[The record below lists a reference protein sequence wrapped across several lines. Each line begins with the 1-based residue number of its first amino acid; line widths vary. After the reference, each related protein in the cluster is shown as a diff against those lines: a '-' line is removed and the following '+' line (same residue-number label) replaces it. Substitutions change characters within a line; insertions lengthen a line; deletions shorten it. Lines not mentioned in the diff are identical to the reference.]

1 VLKSSKSGQ
10 RSRAHDQCWF
20 RPTFKLF
27 DDIPHAL
34 RHLPSQGSPS
44 RPRPYATLGLPYFG
58 VFLFDQRGAMFN
70 NLLLISC
77 ICIVVA
83 LILYFFYW
91 NRFIAFL
98 IKAVIR
104 VIYGNQ
110 EASSSWVEIGKSAP
124 FTAYTSAAPEELM
137 WQGPSTSRS

>member
-1 VLKSSKSGQ
+1 
-10 RSRAHDQCWF
+10 
-20 RPTFKLF
+20 
-27 DDIPHAL
+27 
-34 RHLPSQGSPS
+34 
-44 RPRPYATLGLPYFG
+44 
-58 VFLFDQRGAMFN
+58 MFN
-70 NLLLISC
+70 RLLLISC

-98 IKAVIR
+98 ICAVIR

-124 FTAYTSAAPEELM
+124 FTAYTPAASEELM
-137 WQGPSTSRS
+137 